1 MRSAEGFALLAI
13 NEFSRSCL
21 KQNVLGKKK
30 KNGSFKLGAQNEAKY
45 EILPGRISVNKKTH
59 EEIIFFIAQSE
70 VYGKVA
76 LDICYEW
83 CVRDLVFT

>member
-21 KQNVLGKKK
+21 KQNVLGETKKK
-30 KNGSFKLGAQNEAKY
+30 DGSFKLGAQNEAKY

-59 EEIIFFIAQSE
+59 EEIIF
-70 VYGKVA
+70 
-76 LDICYEW
+76 L
-83 CVRDLVFT
+83 

>member
-21 KQNVLGKKK
+21 KQNVLGEKKK
-30 KNGSFKLGAQNEAKY
+30 KDGSFKLGAQNEAKY

-59 EEIIFFIAQSE
+59 EEIIF
-70 VYGKVA
+70 
-76 LDICYEW
+76 L
-83 CVRDLVFT
+83 